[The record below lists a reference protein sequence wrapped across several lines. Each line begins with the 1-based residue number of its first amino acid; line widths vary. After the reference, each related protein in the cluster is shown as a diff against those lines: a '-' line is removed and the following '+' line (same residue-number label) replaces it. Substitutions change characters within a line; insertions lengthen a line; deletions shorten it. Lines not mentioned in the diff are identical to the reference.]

1 MRPDQPQLAI
11 SDCLLQ
17 QRWLSAKQ
25 FPSPSCSRCPKTLL
39 SEIVG
44 LTKPTLSYEVPFR
57 NRQPCGILSTSL
69 ASSCSVDSSWRS
81 RADRPCLD
89 AQTSAPQ
96 EPVLAAGESL
106 ILPQYLVPSTVP
118 SAFHS
123 VACFL
128 QMSQTLG
135 LSGSIT
141 KPGTWHRSGECAK
154 FGCVMSTASRHCCIG
169 ARADALLGCCRR

>member
-11 SDCLLQ
+11 SNCLLQ

-106 ILPQYLVPSTVP
+106 ILPQYLVPSTVSP
-118 SAFHS
+118 
-123 VACFL
+123 
-128 QMSQTLG
+128 
-135 LSGSIT
+135 
-141 KPGTWHRSGECAK
+141 
-154 FGCVMSTASRHCCIG
+154 ASCKCRK
-169 ARADALLGCCRR
+169 RLGCLVVSQNLELGIGLVNALNSDV